1 MCLKKEE
8 KKIGVIFYD
17 FCLLP
22 TELKKMKDNWLLSEL
37 DLMEVIVRKDE
48 NSEIV
53 RQCCF

>member
-8 KKIGVIFYD
+8 KKDRGDILWLMSFAHWA
-17 FCLLP
+17 
-22 TELKKMKDNWLLSEL
+22 KKMKYNWLLSEL

>member
-1 MCLKKEE
+1 MS
-8 KKIGVIFYD
+8 FAHWA
-17 FCLLP
+17 
-22 TELKKMKDNWLLSEL
+22 KKMKDNWLLSEL